1 GGGAPRAM
9 PAAEP
14 LLAIHTVLFEFGDV
28 VADVVHQ
35 LEAEFSRRDRERFQE
50 SLLGEA
56 HHYLPI
62 APGKVRGG
70 GHSAETGLPFRGGE
84 RNGGERAIGQVDSV
98 TGHRATDK
106 FEIVIAGLVAQAA
119 RARMDQNRDLTEFE
133 SQRIGKLRVI
143 DLVDAADFEKVI
155 ARTEGTQLLRTALV
169 SALAYAVGVGAREHP
184 AFFGMF
190 EVALG
195 SVSVAQRP
203 LRTFAGHL
211 LELLNRQP
219 RYRAPG
225 ADSGRNFGEKRVGQ
239 LIYLRF
245 DEVEIE
251 AGARQAHA
259 TIDVVADSSRRYD
272 TSAGIDSRHA
282 ANGEAVA
289 PMDVGHRQRVADD

>member
-1 GGGAPRAM
+1 
-9 PAAEP
+9 
-14 LLAIHTVLFEFGDV
+14 
-28 VADVVHQ
+28 VVHQ
-35 LEAEFSRRDRERFQE
+35 LEAQFSRRDRERFQE
-50 SLLGEA
+50 SLLGEV

-70 GHSAETGLPFRGGE
+70 GHSAEIGLPFR
-84 RNGGERAIGQVDSV
+84 RADWNGGELAIGQVDSV

-143 DLVDAADFEKVI
+143 DLVDPADFEKVI
-155 ARTEGTQLLRTALV
+155 ARTERAQLLRTALV
-169 SALAYAVGVGAREHP
+169 SALAYAVRVGAREHP
-184 AFFGMF
+184 AFLGMF

-203 LRTFAGHL
+203 LRTFADHL
-211 LELLNRQP
+211 LELLTRQP

-245 DEVEIE
+245 DEVEI
-251 AGARQAHA
+251 AGGAGQPRA
-259 TIDVVADSSRRYD
+259 TLHLLS
-272 TSAGIDSRHA
+272 
-282 ANGEAVA
+282 
-289 PMDVGHRQRVADD
+289 

>member
-1 GGGAPRAM
+1 
-9 PAAEP
+9 
-14 LLAIHTVLFEFGDV
+14 
-28 VADVVHQ
+28 VVHQ
-35 LEAEFSRRDRERFQE
+35 LEAQFSGRDRERFQE
-50 SLLGEA
+50 SLLGEV

-70 GHSAETGLPFRGGE
+70 GHSAEIGLPFRRAD
-84 RNGGERAIGQVDSV
+84 RNGGELSIGQADSV

-119 RARMDQNRDLTEFE
+119 RARMDQDRHLTEFE

-155 ARTEGTQLLRTALV
+155 ARTEGAQLLRTALV
-169 SALAYAVGVGAREHP
+169 SALANAVGVGVREHS

-211 LELLNRQP
+211 LELLNRES

-245 DEVEIE
+245 DEAETEVR
-251 AGARQAHA
+251 ARQTYA
-259 TIDVVADSSRRYD
+259 TIDVVADSSWRYD
-272 TSAGIDSRHA
+272 AFAGVDSRHA
-282 ANGEAVA
+282 ADGEA
-289 PMDVGHRQRVADD
+289 